1 METKT
6 ELTKEVVLQSIE
18 KGSTSISGIW
28 KSLGNTTNISSS
40 TVKKIKTMLPDIQDR
55 LNANKNKPTDKTGLP
70 HEPSIPA
77 APVNDTVVSAKPTKA
92 TTAVKPKQPKEP
104 KPTRKSKYPRHPKN
118 PYRIG
123 SNYGLAFD
131 VLATHPK
138 GIGRDELI
146 NLIRKENGKDVKH
159 TLYDLSVVL
168 SAKESPT
175 GPRHR
180 SAKDGYF
187 VEKQY
192 HHYKLV
198 LP

>member
-1 METKT
+1 MIGG
-6 ELTKEVVLQSIE
+6 SGNIS
-18 KGSTSISGIW
+18 GSTA
-28 KSLGNTTNISSS
+28 
-40 TVKKIKTMLPDIQDR
+40 KKIRELMPDIQDR
-55 LNANKNKPTDKTGLP
+55 LNANKNKPTDMPGVPT
-70 HEPSIPA
+70 EPSSQA
-77 APVNDTVVSAKPTKA
+77 TSVVAPVKSVKPTKA
-92 TTAVKPKQPKEP
+92 TTAVKPKKTKEP
-104 KPTRKSKYPRHPKN
+104 KPTRKSKYPRHPRN

-131 VLATHPK
+131 VLVAHPT

-146 NLIRKENGKDVKH
+146 NLLRKENGKDVKH

-180 SAKDGYF
+180 SAKDGYY
-187 VEKQY
+187 VERQY

-198 LP
+198 IP

>member
-1 METKT
+1 M
-6 ELTKEVVLQSIE
+6 QSIE
-18 KGSTSISGIW
+18 KGATSISGIW
-28 KSLGNTTNISSS
+28 KSIGGKGNISGS
-40 TVKKIKTMLPDIQDR
+40 TAKKIRELVPDIQDR
-55 LNANKNKPTDKTGLP
+55 LNTNKNKPTDKPGLP

-92 TTAVKPKQPKEP
+92 TTAVKPKKTKEP
-104 KPTRKSKYPRHPKN
+104 KPTRKSKYPRHSQN

-131 VLATHPK
+131 VLAAHPT

-146 NLIRKENGKDVKH
+146 NLLRKENGKDFQH

-180 SAKDGYF
+180 SAKDGYY

-198 LP
+198 LS